1 PLTVFRRVTLPLIL
15 PGVATGSVFAF
26 TTSFDEVIV
35 ILFIGGVQQKTIPRQ
50 MWTGIR
56 DQINPSILAA
66 ATLLTCF
73 AIALFLV
80 IDWLRGRSIAAAVVT
95 APAE

>member
-1 PLTVFRRVTLPLIL
+1 
-15 PGVATGSVFAF
+15 
-26 TTSFDEVIV
+26 
-35 ILFIGGVQQKTIPRQ
+35 

-56 DQINPSILAA
+56 DHINPSILAM

-80 IDWLRGRSIAAAVVT
+80 IDWLQARNAASRSAA
-95 APAE
+95 PPK

>member
-1 PLTVFRRVTLPLIL
+1 VTLPLIL

-26 TTSFDEVIV
+26 ATSFDEVIV
-35 ILFIGGVQQKTIPRQ
+35 ILFIGGVEQRTIPRQ

-56 DQINPSILAA
+56 DHINPTILAM

-73 AIALFLV
+73 AITLFLV
-80 IDWLRGRSIAAAVVT
+80 IDWLQGRNTASRTIRVVR
-95 APAE
+95 